1 MMMMMRQRWTSFPRS
16 NAQLNSRYMYNVHVC
31 LSVSPNSPSLPLS
44 LPPSLPPSLQRLR
57 HIHYYLWI
65 LAFGRDSIEEGS
77 EPERET
83 IDPPASQDTG
93 AATTNRREKEEVAQ
107 QKLDLILPETNYPWA
122 RAVNRLPRSSKGEG
136 WLQFSEV
143 HHYMPLSLWLIIINM
158 YRGKAVSGCGHV
170 TVT

>member
-1 MMMMMRQRWTSFPRS
+1 M
-16 NAQLNSRYMYNVHVC
+16 
-31 LSVSPNSPSLPLS
+31 SPNSFSSSYPS
-44 LPPSLPPSLQRLR
+44 PSLQRLR

-77 EPERET
+77 EPEREET
-83 IDPPASQDTG
+83 DPHQARQDTDT
-93 AATTNRREKEEVAQ
+93 ATTERREKEEVEQ

-122 RAVNRLPRSSKGEG
+122 RAVHRLPRSSKGEG

-158 YRGKAVSGCGHV
+158 YRGKAVSIICSYWWSCDCHVTSCMKGVDYGRSGGHV
-170 TVT
+170 TVM